1 MPAQQPASIQEF
13 GRQLGQ
19 QVERVI
25 LGKHDAVL
33 LVAVALLCEG
43 HLLVDDVPGVGKTM
57 LSRAIARSLDC
68 SFARIQCTPD
78 LLPGDLV
85 GVNIYHPGQGDFR
98 FRPGP
103 IHHQVVL
110 ADEIN
115 RATPKTQSALLECME
130 ERQAT
135 VDGQTYPM
143 PRPFLVLATQNPVEF
158 EGTFPLPEAQL
169 DRFLLRLR
177 LGYPDL
183 NSEVAMLK
191 THGQEG
197 ALQQL
202 QPLIQADQL
211 KLLQEQLHAVR
222 MEEKLRRYLVEL
234 VQATRHLSGI
244 RLGASPRGS
253 LALFRCSLAWAALM
267 GRDYVIPDDIQQMAV
282 PTLAH
287 RLVGAGGFDQAEASL
302 RRLLEQ
308 QPVPL

>member
-1 MPAQQPASIQEF
+1 MPATVQEF
-13 GRQLGQ
+13 GRELCA
-19 QVERVI
+19 QVEQVI
-25 LGKHDAVL
+25 LGKHQAVQ

-43 HLLVDDVPGVGKTM
+43 HLLLDDVPGVGKTM
-57 LSRAIARSLDC
+57 LSRALARSLDC
-68 SFARIQCTPD
+68 SFARVQCTPD

-85 GVNIYHPGQGDFR
+85 GVSIFHPGQGEFR

-143 PRPFLVLATQNPVEF
+143 PRPFLVMATQNPVEF

-169 DRFLLRLR
+169 DRFLLRLH

-183 NSEVAMLK
+183 DSEVQMLQ
-191 THGQEG
+191 THAQEG
-197 ALQQL
+197 ALDRL
-202 QPLIQADQL
+202 QPI
-211 KLLQEQLHAVR
+211 VSV
-222 MEEKLRRYLVEL
+222 EKLQTLRESVQKVHVEPKLRKYLVEL
-234 VQATRHLSGI
+234 VQSTRRQAGV

-253 LALFRCSLAWAALM
+253 LALFRSSLAWAALQ
-267 GRDYVIPDDIQQMAV
+267 GRDYVIPDDIQHMVV

-287 RLVGAGGFDQAEASL
+287 RLVGTGGFEQAESIL
-302 RRLLEQ
+302 QRMLEQ
-308 QPVPL
+308 HPVPL

>member
-1 MPAQQPASIQEF
+1 MPATVQEF
-13 GRQLGQ
+13 GQKLCD
-19 QVERVI
+19 QVEQVI
-25 LGKHDAVL
+25 LGKRQAVQ

-68 SFARIQCTPD
+68 SFARVQCTPD

-85 GVNIYHPGQGDFR
+85 GVSVFHPGQGEFR

-169 DRFLLRLR
+169 DRFLVRLH

-183 NSEVAMLK
+183 DSEVQMLE
-191 THGQEG
+191 THAQEG
-197 ALQQL
+197 TVDRL
-202 QPLIQADQL
+202 QPLVTADQL
-211 KLLQEQLHAVR
+211 QALKESLPKIRFEP
-222 MEEKLRRYLVEL
+222 KLRKFLVEL
-234 VQATRHLSGI
+234 VQATRRQAGV

-253 LALFRCSLAWAALM
+253 LALYRSSLAWAALQ
-267 GRDYVIPDDIQQMAV
+267 GRDYVIPDDIQHMVV

-287 RLVGAGGFDQAEASL
+287 RLVGAGGFEQAEAIL
-302 RRLLEQ
+302 QRMLEQ
-308 QPVPL
+308 HPVPL